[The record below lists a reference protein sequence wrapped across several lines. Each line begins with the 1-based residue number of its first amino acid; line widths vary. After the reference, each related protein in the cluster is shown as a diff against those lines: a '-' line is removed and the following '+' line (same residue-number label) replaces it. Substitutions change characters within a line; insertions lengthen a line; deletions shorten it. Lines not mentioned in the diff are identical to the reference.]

1 MSPVKRTSFKNF
13 FSSNVSKTESSI
25 ETAPANNRAVIES
38 SSKFIYTPGNGYKY
52 HIFLQPGSITVV
64 HPGPVDICCVAG
76 GGAGGGGH
84 DADPITPSCTGGGGA
99 GGMLET
105 LNQNL
110 LRGIYKITVG
120 TGGRSS
126 ALGPTSSVKPGT
138 PSVFNRPPEGGGP
151 LVATGG
157 GYGRQYSDPL
167 GYSAGP
173 GGSGGG
179 GTHISPTADSPFIR
193 ASGIAGQGNPG
204 SNGQK
209 VSSPPTNKWA
219 AGGGGGGAGGAA
231 ENFGGVGPPWTGVPN
246 QGGRDG
252 GIGKEMF
259 SGDTGIPDVFGSPGP
274 TPGRW
279 FAGGGGGGGSPNG
292 AGGVGGGGAGGGTNG
307 KFGTGGGGGGREFS
321 FGPGTQGEGG
331 RGGPGIVVIRYLI

>member
-84 DADPITPSCTGGGGA
+84 DADPSTPTCTGGGGA

-157 GYGRQYSDPL
+157 GYGRQYSSPF

-209 VSSPPTNKWA
+209 VISPPTNKWA

-252 GIGKEMF
+252 GIGKAMF

-292 AGGVGGGGAGGGTNG
+292 AGGVGGGGSGGTNG
-307 KFGTGGGGGGREFS
+307 KFGTGGGGGGLQFS
-321 FGPGTQGEGG
+321 FGPGAQNEGG